1 MLVIPVTM
9 NPAYILLLLLFLA
22 NFSGTPA
29 PKVIKAIS
37 TEVEMAPIKHSTK
50 EADELIPWAP
60 ERRLMWDDF
69 LCAPQR
75 NTDAVAS
82 TSTSL
87 GLAYQVKNYKLSYQI
102 TCNFSKTKSWGLMK
116 TNYILAHE
124 QGHFDITEIFAR
136 KLHQSLLNY
145 KVNKNTF
152 KTDID
157 SIYQSIVKQK
167 EAFQNEYDDETDHS
181 RKKAIQLQWLV
192 KIKELLDDSA
202 PYDNYP

>member
-1 MLVIPVTM
+1 M
-9 NPAYILLLLLFLA
+9 NPAYLFILLLFVV
-22 NFSGTPA
+22 NFSGTPEPEVKAA
-29 PKVIKAIS
+29 PLPDH
-37 TEVEMAPIKHSTK
+37 MLAPLIKHSVK
-50 EADELIPWAP
+50 EEDEMIPWAP
-60 ERRLMWDDF
+60 DRRLTWEDF
-69 LCAPQR
+69 LCSPQR

-87 GLAYQVKNYKLSYQI
+87 GLAYQVKNNHLSYQI

-136 KLHQSLLNY
+136 KLHQSLLDY
-145 KVNKNTF
+145 KINRNTF
-152 KTDID
+152 KSDID

-167 EAFQNEYDDETDHS
+167 EAFQNTYDDETDHS
-181 RKKAIQLQWLV
+181 RRKAIQLEWLD
-192 KIKELLDDSA
+192 KIQDLLNESS